1 MYPQEE
7 TLHQRTYCLDRQRGT
22 AHKRKIEG
30 WVTDTET
37 LIPIPRKVFT
47 SLKSRLE
54 FKPEKPSWETQNLEK
69 LLKKLAN
76 VDVTSNLHIAQNF
89 LGTYNAPWSP
99 VSYYPHPS
107 LCAMSIAQLMETPNT
122 LKTKILSSKEN
133 IVSFET
139 WAIILMFNMWIWKTV
154 LDQKCIFNVLHL
166 VLQLPANHTICWV
179 F

>member
-1 MYPQEE
+1 
-7 TLHQRTYCLDRQRGT
+7 
-22 AHKRKIEG
+22 
-30 WVTDTET
+30 
-37 LIPIPRKVFT
+37 
-47 SLKSRLE
+47 
-54 FKPEKPSWETQNLEK
+54 
-69 LLKKLAN
+69 
-76 VDVTSNLHIAQNF
+76 
-89 LGTYNAPWSP
+89 
-99 VSYYPHPS
+99 
-107 LCAMSIAQLMETPNT
+107 METPNT

>member
-1 MYPQEE
+1 
-7 TLHQRTYCLDRQRGT
+7 
-22 AHKRKIEG
+22 
-30 WVTDTET
+30 
-37 LIPIPRKVFT
+37 
-47 SLKSRLE
+47 
-54 FKPEKPSWETQNLEK
+54 
-69 LLKKLAN
+69 
-76 VDVTSNLHIAQNF
+76 
-89 LGTYNAPWSP
+89 
-99 VSYYPHPS
+99 
-107 LCAMSIAQLMETPNT
+107 MSIAQLMETPNT